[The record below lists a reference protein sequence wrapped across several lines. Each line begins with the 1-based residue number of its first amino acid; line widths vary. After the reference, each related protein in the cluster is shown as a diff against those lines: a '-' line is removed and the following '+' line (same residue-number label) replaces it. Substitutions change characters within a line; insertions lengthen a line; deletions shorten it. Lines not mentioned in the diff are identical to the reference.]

1 LQKLNLNK
9 VEVDNDTP
17 DSLTN
22 ISVENTI
29 QSSQQNKM
37 KKWNNQINYKRFV
50 KINKIIYN

>member
-1 LQKLNLNK
+1 MQKLNLNK

>member
-1 LQKLNLNK
+1 MQKLNLNK

-37 KKWNNQINYKRFV
+37 KKWNNQINF
-50 KINKIIYN
+50 INCK